1 MAATTIISDITKEI
15 KFDRQTKDYACYISI
30 DGAEAECIGF
40 ASTYS
45 QAETKCNQ
53 YAYDYLSDTGTHKTA
68 AELVLAD
75 DAPAA
80 PAFTMEEKDTDWFTY
95 RYGTAQL
102 DVEEEPD
109 GTVKHLTFLIDG
121 REVYF
126 KGSDLPAVRDLASLL
141 HNHHVQNT
149 LEFTLGIGSQPAPLT
164 LSHFEP
170 TYTRDRFDN
179 GCIHEY
185 EAALCLA
192 MARMGLS
199 EVAQRDLFGHVLE
212 IADAIST
219 QQRMDGY
226 RDGLDAA
233 IREKTVKARRTAA

>member
-1 MAATTIISDITKEI
+1 V
-15 KFDRQTKDYACYISI
+15 FDYY
-30 DGAEAECIGF
+30 E
-40 ASTYS
+40 
-45 QAETKCNQ
+45 
-53 YAYDYLSDTGTHKTA
+53 DTNTPEKA

-75 DAPAA
+75 EPAAA
-80 PAFTMEEKDTDWFTY
+80 PAFTMEEKDTDWYAY
-95 RYGTAQL
+95 RYGTARL

-109 GTVKHLTFLIDG
+109 GTVKYLTFELCG
-121 REVYF
+121 REVSF

-149 LEFTLGIGSQPAPLT
+149 LEFTVGIGSQPAPLT

-170 TYTRDRFDN
+170 TYTRDKFDN
-179 GCIHEY
+179 GCIHDY

-212 IADAIST
+212 IADAIGT

-233 IREKTVKARRTAA
+233 LREMQTVKARRAA